1 MLNEL
6 KNLHPRPDKK
16 RLGRGIGSGTG
27 KTSGKGHKGQNARSG
42 GGTRP
47 GFEGGQLPL
56 FQRLP
61 KRGFHSLNQTK
72 NAIVSLDALN
82 CFEADTVVTVD
93 LLLEKGL
100 VSKPFKA
107 VKVLNGE
114 LSKKLTLKVHQISKS
129 ALTKLQELGG
139 TFEAI

>member
-1 MLNEL
+1 M
-6 KNLHPRPDKK
+6 
-16 RLGRGIGSGTG
+16 
-27 KTSGKGHKGQNARSG
+27 
-42 GGTRP
+42 
-47 GFEGGQLPL
+47 
-56 FQRLP
+56 P

-72 NAIVSLDALN
+72 NAIVSLEALN

-100 VSKPFKA
+100 ISKPFKA